1 MKSTIDDKIYQ
12 ELNNQIIIENN
23 DIEKNIETNEN
34 EWEDIDENT
43 DEDTDE
49 EDKDDK
55 DDEEDKD
62 DIEKDDIKKEDIKK
76 ENELEEEQSYIN
88 KKDINNGDINN
99 EDINNGDIN
108 NGDINNEDINNG
120 DINNGDINNED
131 INNEDMVNR
140 KIIEN
145 KKLNTKAKK
154 VETISLIDFFLTR
167 SKVSSRGSKNKK
179 NSTDSIFYDILSEE
193 EENYIKKIN
202 KTKLTEYKQQYI
214 YLKNLD
220 TNNIPLRFQILDSK
234 MPEFIKC
241 KVINKYDEI
250 QDIPPIGGERNKWNQ
265 WITGILK
272 VPFGEYKEYPF
283 DINNSIEISKFL
295 EKAKLS
301 LDNSVYGHDEC
312 KDFII
317 QMISQFISNKN
328 SQGNVIGVQ
337 GPPGNGKTSL
347 IRDGV
352 CKSLDRPFSMISL
365 GGLSDGSHLEGHNFT
380 YEGSMWGRLVQILMD
395 AKCMNPVIYFDE
407 LDKVSNT
414 KHGEEII
421 GILTHLTDFSQN
433 DEIYD
438 KYFSGIPFDFSKCM
452 FIFSFNDETKINPI
466 LKDRIHIIK
475 TDKIDNDGKLIIA
488 KNYLIKKLLLNVGL
502 NENDIIFTNEI
513 LKEILNNYTYKE
525 EGVREFKRKLEMIIL
540 KFNYYRLIKPDIYK
554 IPYTI
559 DTTFINETLN
569 TLTHK
574 KITENF
580 YINNNIYI

>member
-1 MKSTIDDKIYQ
+1 MNLNNNFINLKDKKNIDDKIF
-12 ELNNQIIIENN
+12 N
-23 DIEKNIETNEN
+23 DIKKKNKTSPNID
-34 EWEDIDENT
+34 EWEDIES
-43 DEDTDE
+43 ETDE
-49 EDKDDK
+49 ESMN
-55 DDEEDKD
+55 EES
-62 DIEKDDIKKEDIKK
+62 EKNIVK
-76 ENELEEEQSYIN
+76 S
-88 KKDINNGDINN
+88 
-99 EDINNGDIN
+99 
-108 NGDINNEDINNG
+108 
-120 DINNGDINNED
+120 
-131 INNEDMVNR
+131 
-140 KIIEN
+140 
-145 KKLNTKAKK
+145 NTKIKK
-154 VETISLIDFFLTR
+154 VETISLFDLLYGR
-167 SKVSSRGSKNKK
+167 NWNGKSKKKDNQLNKVRE
-179 NSTDSIFYDILSEE
+179 NRFVDILNDEE
-193 EENYIKKIN
+193 ELFIQKIKKSQL
-202 KTKLTEYKQQYI
+202 KEYEKKYN
-214 YLKNLD
+214 YLKKLETSNV
-220 TNNIPLRFQILDSK
+220 PLRFQILDSK
-234 MPEFIKC
+234 MPDYIKS
-241 KVINKYDEI
+241 KVINKFDEI

-265 WITGILK
+265 WINGILK
-272 VPFGEYKEYPF
+272 VPFGIYQEYPF
-283 DINNSIEISKFL
+283 DVNNSNEISLFL
-295 EKAKLS
+295 EKAKNT
-301 LDNSVYGHDEC
+301 LDNSVYGHEEC
-312 KDFII
+312 KEFII

-452 FIFSFNDETKINPI
+452 FIFSFNDESKINVI

-475 TDKIDNDGKLIIA
+475 TDKIENEGKLIIA
-488 KNYLIKKLLLNVGL
+488 KNYLIKKLLNNVGL
-502 NENDIIFTNEI
+502 QFDDLIFTNDI
-513 LKEILNNYTYKE
+513 LIEILNNYTYKE

-540 KFNYYRLIKPDIYK
+540 KFNYLRLVNPENYK

-559 DTTFINETLN
+559 DKQFVNECLN

-574 KITENF
+574 KIIENI
-580 YINNNIYI
+580 YLNNNIYI